1 VTVDQR
7 LDTFTGPHL
16 EWAGRSS
23 TVSANPALPERFHV
37 RVELQHLIRLPR
49 LAAVLFLV
57 RTQLRLGRILAE
69 LPEDTTEYN
78 GVSRYGKAA
87 SVWLLTTRLT
97 AEQHTSRP
105 SLVVESTHRILQ
117 GRCCLHSQPQPRW
130 ARHSICSW
138 WMRGGQLRG
147 LQGTSFPRQILGTS
161 QQRN

>member
-57 RTQLRLGRILAE
+57 RTQLRLG
-69 LPEDTTEYN
+69 PDT
-78 GVSRYGKAA
+78 
-87 SVWLLTTRLT
+87 
-97 AEQHTSRP
+97 
-105 SLVVESTHRILQ
+105 
-117 GRCCLHSQPQPRW
+117 GRTPRGHD
-130 ARHSICSW
+130 RV
-138 WMRGGQLRG
+138 
-147 LQGTSFPRQILGTS
+147 
-161 QQRN
+161 QRC